1 MYRKSFKGESQLSL
15 ELGTFNNPFSK
26 QLDLE
31 NRWVKL
37 SCIIPW
43 GKFEKQYSDTFRLV
57 GRQAYPF
64 RMALGALLIQA
75 KLSITDRELVEQVS
89 ENPYLQFFLGMPQY
103 VGRCP
108 FDDSTVTHFRK
119 RITSEMMNAINED
132 IIQANIPKN
141 GKEGNDSN
149 TTSGDDNSGKVILD
163 ATCAPEDM
171 RYPTDLSLL
180 DDVRQSTEQIIDV
193 LWGRSPREKR
203 GRKPRTH
210 RVRARRV
217 ALSVMKKRKPRLPEI
232 WKAIRI
238 QMNCVRRNLDS
249 IGVLSR
255 SVPLSSM
262 GKRLY
267 RNLLVS
273 AEVLRQQG
281 ELYQKRRRKE
291 HPSIPDRI
299 VSLFKPHVRPI
310 IRGKSAAPVEF
321 GMKLSIAVH
330 EGFTHLDYLSFN
342 PYHEGLLLRGH
353 VELFKKRTGH
363 YPEAVQADGVYR
375 TRENRAYCKE
385 RNIRLSGKPLG
396 RPIEIPLIV
405 EGDRKLM
412 LRDERE
418 RNEVESKFGIGKR
431 RYGLQKIVTKLAGTS
446 MTAVT
451 LIFTM
456 MNLEKILRDL
466 LLSILFHLRQGF
478 EKAIISFGENEEM
491 EIFPSLA
498 A

>member
-1 MYRKSFKGESQLSL
+1 MYRKSFKGEEQLSL

-26 QLDLE
+26 QLDPE

-37 SCIIPW
+37 SSLIPW
-43 GKFEKQYSDTFRLV
+43 EKFEKQYSDNFRLV

-64 RMALGALLIQA
+64 RTALGALLIQT
-75 KLSITDRELVEQVS
+75 KLSITDRELVLHIS
-89 ENPYLQFFLGMPQY
+89 ENPYLQFFLGMPEY
-103 VGRCP
+103 SNRCP

-119 RITSEMMNAINED
+119 RITSEMINAINED
-132 IIQANIPKN
+132 IINVNVPKN
-141 GKEGNDSN
+141 EKE
-149 TTSGDDNSGKVILD
+149 DDDLNSDGGNSGKIILD
-163 ATCAPEDM
+163 ATCAPEDL
-171 RYPTDLSLL
+171 RHPTDLSLL
-180 DDVRQSTEQIIDV
+180 DDVRQSTEEILDM
-193 LWGRSPREKR
+193 LWEASLRKWR

-210 RVRARRV
+210 RVRARKV

-249 IGVLSR
+249 IGVLSKHA
-255 SVPLSSM
+255 SLCCLS
-262 GKRLY
+262 KRHY
-267 RNLLVS
+267 KDLLVS
-273 AEVLRQQG
+273 AEVLKQQ
-281 ELYQKRRRKE
+281 EALYQKRRRKE

-299 VSLFKPHVRPI
+299 VSLCKPHVRPI
-310 IRGKSAAPVEF
+310 IRGKAAAPVEF

-342 PYHEGLLLRGH
+342 PYHEGLLLPSH
-353 VELFKKRTGH
+353 VELFKKRTGF

-375 TRENRAYCKE
+375 TRDNRAYCKE

-396 RPIEIPLIV
+396 RPMEIPIIV
-405 EGDRKLM
+405 EGDRRLM

-431 RYGLQKIVTKLAGTS
+431 RYGLQKIMTKLAGTS

-451 LIFTM
+451 LILTM

-466 LLSILFHLRQGF
+466 FLSLPFHLRQPFGNTIIGF
-478 EKAIISFGENEEM
+478 W
-491 EIFPSLA
+491 EIQEWEICPSLA